1 MMSVEKRH
9 FDNPF
14 PEFVPH
20 KENHLV
26 DLQTKKIHSNF
37 LEKLKSTSHKLM
49 EILEQHLPSGRK
61 DGSVYTGT
69 AGVALLYLMLHE
81 RNNNPS
87 YLESAADL
95 IEKSLA
101 RLKNKDVSFI
111 CGDAG
116 PLAIASVV
124 FYKQN
129 KVERSKECVSR
140 LLGLMPRVAS
150 LESNLP
156 DELLYGRVVTS
167 VISSGRNLSK
177 RENISVPLMYEW
189 YEEYYLGGA
198 HGIAGILYLVL
209 QIVDVVIRRGQALAR
224 EEKTP
229 APLMFEWHN
238 KKYLGGAHGV
248 AGIMFVLMQAK
259 QYLTQEQIQLVR
271 PTVDF
276 LLGIRYSSGNFP
288 SSLGSNTDRLVHW
301 CHGAPGSVQM
311 LCAAYQIFGDQKYL
325 TAAEVCGDVVWERG
339 LLRKGYGICH
349 GVAGNAYTF
358 LILYQTTRDIKHLYR
373 ACKFAEWCT
382 TYNQYQERIPD
393 RPYSLFEGLAGT
405 IYFLNDIQDP
415 MNARF
420 PCFTI

>member
-1 MMSVEKRH
+1 MMTVEKRH

-14 PEFVPH
+14 PEFAPH
-20 KENHLV
+20 KENNLV
-26 DLQTKKIHSNF
+26 DLQTKKIHTLF
-37 LEKLKSTSHKLM
+37 LDKLKATNHKLM
-49 EILEQHLPSGRK
+49 EVLEQHLPSGRK

-69 AGVALLYLMLHE
+69 AGVALLYLMMHE
-81 RNNNPS
+81 KINNPA
-87 YLESAADL
+87 YLEKAADL

-116 PLAIASVV
+116 PLSIASVI

-150 LESNLP
+150 LDSNLP
-156 DELLYGRVVTS
+156 DELLYGRVGYLYSLMFVNKYIPGIVPNDFFKQVVTS

-198 HGIAGILYLVL
+198 HGIAGILYLIL
-209 QIVDVVIRRGQALAR
+209 QVS
-224 EEKTP
+224 
-229 APLMFEWHN
+229 F
-238 KKYLGGAHGV
+238 
-248 AGIMFVLMQAK
+248 F
-259 QYLTQEQIQLVR
+259 YLTTEQIELVR

-276 LLGIRYSSGNFP
+276 LIGIRYSSGNFP
-288 SSLGSNTDRLVHW
+288 SSLGSNNDRLVHW

-311 LCAAYQIFGDQKYL
+311 LCAAYQVFRDQKYL
-325 TAAEVCGDVVWERG
+325 TAAELCGDVVWERG

-382 TYNQYQERIPD
+382 TYNQYQERVPD

-415 MNARF
+415 LNARF
-420 PCFTI
+420 PGFTI